1 MEKIITYGTLRN
13 FAYSNDKICTQPIK
27 GIIVDFKGLN
37 YRDMI
42 WEDDETH
49 IRFAGRG
56 IIWLTPY
63 YNPWCWM
70 NDQAAAYVDELI
82 DVLIDE
88 YDLPEDIPVVSSG
101 KSMGGLSSLLYT
113 VKAKRTPVACV
124 SNCPVCDLSY
134 HFTERPDL
142 PRTLYSAFWSYEGTM
157 EEALRANSPLHLAD
171 RMPDIDYH
179 IFHCEEDKAVNKQLH
194 SDKFVEAMKKNH
206 RVSYYAVPERG
217 HCDLT
222 PEMRKLFEQLLETAV
237 MDYCE

>member
-1 MEKIITYGTLRN
+1 
-13 FAYSNDKICTQPIK
+13 
-27 GIIVDFKGLN
+27 
-37 YRDMI
+37 
-42 WEDDETH
+42 
-49 IRFAGRG
+49 
-56 IIWLTPY
+56 
-63 YNPWCWM
+63 
-70 NDQAAAYVDELI
+70 
-82 DVLIDE
+82 
-88 YDLPEDIPVVSSG
+88 
-101 KSMGGLSSLLYT
+101 
-113 VKAKRTPVACV
+113 
-124 SNCPVCDLSY
+124 
-134 HFTERPDL
+134 
-142 PRTLYSAFWSYEGTM
+142 M

>member
-124 SNCPVCDLSY
+124 SNCPVCDLPY